1 MKSLQEVANI
11 IHFSNAWYILIVPLV
26 LAGFDFLTG
35 FIKAWREKDI
45 QSSKLRDGISKKF
58 GEMIIIIISLFLQYS
73 IGMPKEIAVF
83 IAIYIGVTELI
94 SIAENLSK
102 IGVPVPKWIT
112 ERLKN
117 IAEDSKNEQDN

>member
-35 FIKAWREKDI
+35 FIKAWKEKDI

-58 GEMIIIIISLFLQYS
+58 GEMIIIIICLFLQYS
-73 IGMPKEIAVF
+73 IGMPKEISVF
-83 IAIYIGVTELI
+83 VAIYVGVTELI
-94 SIAENLSK
+94 SIAENLAR
-102 IGVPVPKWIT
+102 IGVHVPKWIT
-112 ERLKN
+112 DRLKN
-117 IAEDSKNEQDN
+117 IAEDNNE